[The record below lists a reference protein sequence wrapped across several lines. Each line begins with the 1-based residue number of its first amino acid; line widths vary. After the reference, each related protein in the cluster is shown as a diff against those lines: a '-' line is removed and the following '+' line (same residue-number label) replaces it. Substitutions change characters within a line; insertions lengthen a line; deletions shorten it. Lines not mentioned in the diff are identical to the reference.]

1 MAAVQIPAT
10 LLESLEVSLEAQG
23 KLFLRD
29 ISKVLDIP
37 YKELLKN
44 VYGSQL
50 KVSFQLTE
58 ITEANANAPEPTPCK
73 AIIPHHSS
81 GYICRKPSE
90 QGSVFCKQ
98 HFMKQPNIYT
108 KTAESIYGITP
119 TLQNLYIKKD
129 SIIIN
134 KEGNTK
140 GILENGVYYEY
151 ST

>member
-1 MAAVQIPAT
+1 MAAVQIPAI

-44 VYGSQL
+44 VYGNQL
-50 KVSFQLTE
+50 KIPFQITE
-58 ITEANANAPEPTPCK
+58 IMESPSQTTQCK
-73 AIIPHHSS
+73 AIIPHYST
-81 GYICRKPSE
+81 GYICRKPAE

-108 KTAESIYGITP
+108 KTAESIYSISA

-129 SIIIN
+129 SIVID
-134 KEGNTK
+134 KEGITK
-140 GILENGVYYEY
+140 GILESGVYYEY
-151 ST
+151 TT